1 MDAFLHWAGFVGAW
15 LLVAGPLFQASI
27 ELREEAIDRDAFAA
41 TMASVP
47 PAPHT
52 SGWWWLLPPVA
63 YVLRRRRSKAAHDA
77 VLLAMSPTQRAQ
89 FVGFQ
94 NKARGWF
101 AVAAGAFF
109 IALKETGE
117 LVELYELPVWVFWV
131 GIVVLSIAAVA
142 STVAQLSRSDA
153 ALHIDEPGYADQQRA
168 AREQV
173 FAERRAQKKSRKKRG
188 ASGGPG

>member
-1 MDAFLHWAGFVGAW
+1 MDALLHWAGFLGAW
-15 LLVAGPLFQASI
+15 LLVGGPIFQAAI
-27 ELREEAIDRDAFAA
+27 ELRDETIDRDEFAA
-41 TMASVP
+41 TMNSVP
-47 PAPHT
+47 PAPRT
-52 SGWWWLLPPVA
+52 SPWWWLLPPVA
-63 YVLRRRRSKAAHDA
+63 YVLNRRRSKTVQDA
-77 VLLAMSPTQRAQ
+77 VLTAMTPKQRSQ

-142 STVAQLSRSDA
+142 STIAQLSRTDA
-153 ALHIDEPGYADQQRA
+153 ALHIDEPGYVEQQRA
-168 AREQV
+168 ERQRAT
-173 FAERRAQKKSRKKRG
+173 AEHRAQRASRTKR
-188 ASGGPG
+188 AP